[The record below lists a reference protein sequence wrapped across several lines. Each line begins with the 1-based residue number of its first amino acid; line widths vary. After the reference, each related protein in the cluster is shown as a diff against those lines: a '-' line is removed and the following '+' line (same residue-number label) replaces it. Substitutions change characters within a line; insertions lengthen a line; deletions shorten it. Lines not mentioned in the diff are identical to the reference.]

1 MSLRAEGEAILNM
14 IRRLLPAKEIA
25 LVMTENHMEQ
35 LIPSLRITG
44 LLALLGA
51 FLYAIG
57 DVLLLA
63 SKASLENYPRLKPFA
78 KLLSDAEKM
87 VVLPPTRLMWGA
99 LLGVF
104 ATPLMLAGFWQ
115 VYRGLNGA
123 HGTLILVTG
132 LLFAIASVIGA
143 FVHGTFY
150 YMGEYVQALNK
161 VEDGS
166 QAVIA
171 GMIAH
176 HRKVLI
182 LTYAPV
188 MIIIASMLFSILVAS
203 GRTAFPIWMA
213 AINPVTMIIAWLII
227 KRILPQF
234 VRDRTEGAGFNIA
247 YLMFFA
253 CTTITLWNR

>member
-1 MSLRAEGEAILNM
+1 MDQ
-14 IRRLLPAKEIA
+14 LLTS
-25 LVMTENHMEQ
+25 VRM
-35 LIPSLRITG
+35 TG

-63 SKASLENYPRLKPFA
+63 SKASIENYPRLKPFV

-87 VVLPPTRLMWGA
+87 VVLPPGGLMWGA

-104 ATPLMLAGFWQ
+104 ATPLVIVGYWQ
-115 VYRGLNGA
+115 VHQGLNGA
-123 HGTLILVTG
+123 NGSLALTIASLYT
-132 LLFAIASVIGA
+132 IASVIGA

-171 GMIAH
+171 EMIGR

-182 LTYAPV
+182 ITYAPV
-188 MIIIASMLFSILVAS
+188 MILIVGASILFSILVIS
-203 GRTAFPIWMA
+203 GKTAFPIWMA
-213 AINPVTMIIAWLII
+213 AINPVTLTIAWLLF
-227 KRILPQF
+227 KRVLPQF
-234 VRDRTEGAGFNIA
+234 VRDWTEGAGFNIA
-247 YLMFFA
+247 FLAFFA
-253 CTTITLWNR
+253 CTTITLWNK

>member
-1 MSLRAEGEAILNM
+1 
-14 IRRLLPAKEIA
+14 
-25 LVMTENHMEQ
+25 MEEFVT
-35 LIPSLRITG
+35 PLRITG
-44 LLALLGA
+44 LLALLGT

-63 SKASLENYPRLKPFA
+63 SKASLDNYPKLQPFA

-87 VVLPPTRLMWGA
+87 VVLPPNRLMWGA

-104 ATPLMLAGFWQ
+104 ATPLVVTGYWQ
-115 VYRGLNGA
+115 VHQGLNGA
-123 HGTLILVTG
+123 NESLALTTVIL
-132 LLFAIASVIGA
+132 LAIASVIGA

-161 VEDGS
+161 VENGS

-171 GMIAH
+171 EMIAR

-182 LTYAPV
+182 ITYAPV
-188 MIIIASMLFSILVAS
+188 MVLIVVASILFSILVVS
-203 GRTAFPIWMA
+203 GNTAFPIWMA
-213 AINPVTMIIAWLII
+213 AINPVTMTVAWLLI

-234 VRDRTEGAGFNIA
+234 VRDGTEGAGFNIA
-247 YLMFFA
+247 FLVFFA
-253 CTTITLWNR
+253 CTTFALWNG

>member
-1 MSLRAEGEAILNM
+1 MD
-14 IRRLLPAKEIA
+14 
-25 LVMTENHMEQ
+25 Q
-35 LIPSLRITG
+35 LITSLRITG

-63 SKASLENYPRLKPFA
+63 SKVSFENYPRLKPFS

-87 VVLPPTRLMWGA
+87 VVLPPSRMIWGA
-99 LLGVF
+99 LIGVF
-104 ATPLMLAGFWQ
+104 ATPLILAGFWQ
-115 VYRGLNGA
+115 VYQGLSGA
-123 HGTLILVTG
+123 NETLTLVTG

-171 GMIAH
+171 EMIAR

-182 LTYAPV
+182 ITYAPLMLLV
-188 MIIIASMLFSILVAS
+188 IIASILFSVLVAS
-203 GRTAFPIWMA
+203 GKTAFPVWMA
-213 AINPVTMIIAWLII
+213 AINPVTMTIAWLVI
-227 KRILPQF
+227 KRALPQF
-234 VRDRTEGAGFNIA
+234 VRDWTEGAAFNIA
-247 YLMFFA
+247 YLAFFA
-253 CTTITLWNR
+253 CTTITLWNG